1 MLKKRKKMVKKK
13 MKIKKKKRM
22 KKSLHNLR
30 DAENTPVAKEKVC

>member
-30 DAENTPVAKEKVC
+30 DAENTPVAKEKD